1 MRRSGA
7 TLRFLRRTYPAL
19 NTWVP
24 SVGVTMR
31 RAEVTFGGATQRRE
45 KKEEEEEKKKK
56 KT

>member
-24 SVGVTMR
+24 SVGVARR
-31 RAEVTFGGATQRRE
+31 RAEVFGGATQRRE
-45 KKEEEEEKKKK
+45 KKKEEEEEKKNI
-56 KT
+56 